1 MYIYIY
7 IERER
12 ERERGTC
19 AAGCHMAS
27 QENRRVGARSSP
39 RFDGVWGETK
49 CPRVFPSMGMC
60 GLAALDPRGPLSQM
74 GLLEGCC
81 SESE

>member
-1 MYIYIY
+1 
-7 IERER
+7 
-12 ERERGTC
+12 
-19 AAGCHMAS
+19 MAS

-81 SESE
+81 SDGGRASETLQVASDAA